1 MRTFTARAVTT
12 SLIPTRT
19 DIPRTPRLSR
29 EQREAW
35 VMALYLGGATV
46 EEIAFVLGSARTAV
60 RQCVMDCGLAR
71 HRGARNIDVLAIMRE
86 VRQTG
91 TLTLKEVA
99 ARLAYS
105 EETIRHSIAALGMT
119 ESVRRLFRLR
129 RRAARR
135 AAAANAALAIAP
147 LTVRAITTR
156 RSAAVRV
163 A

>member
-1 MRTFTARAVTT
+1 MRTLTARAVTT

-46 EEIAFVLGSARTAV
+46 EEIAFVLGGARTAI
-60 RQCVMDCGLAR
+60 RQCVMDCGVAR

-86 VRQTG
+86 VRRTG

-105 EETIRHSIAALGMT
+105 EETIPHSLAARTMT
-119 ESVRRLFRLR
+119 E
-129 RRAARR
+129 
-135 AAAANAALAIAP
+135 
-147 LTVRAITTR
+147 
-156 RSAAVRV
+156 AVRPV
-163 A
+163 FPPPRKSA